1 MYGNEK
7 SSKTPSSLFNKE
19 VAMKALNDA
28 KFCLENVANSL
39 NCLKKNKDMKQL
51 LNIDILYPSS
61 FICYLFQS
69 ISTIP

>member
-1 MYGNEK
+1 MKFREPAMYGNEK

-39 NCLKKNKDMKQL
+39 NCLKKNKDMK
-51 LNIDILYPSS
+51 
-61 FICYLFQS
+61 
-69 ISTIP
+69 